1 MCLKRSYSTTVLYLN
16 VVALQGTAP
25 VAPCSSSPL
34 PLPPLSVIWPGR
46 LCSVCVS
53 TCQQRQKPS
62 LRQDNR
68 NNRNAEDREEA
79 PILDTERRFRHAE
92 GDTKAWLIS
101 GRDGETLSLCVWI
114 CWVRACMVLFMSVCV
129 CARVFNFLIPLW
141 GLSTLPLLCILTLYN
156 HHLCLN
162 IVCFPQFSIF
172 ICNVMYRHAS
182 CQSIERKIE
191 DNKRT
196 TMGFDKNSKTMDH
209 LTPCIACEVTDPH
222 IK

>member
-1 MCLKRSYSTTVLYLN
+1 MCLKRSYSITVLYLN

-25 VAPCSSSPL
+25 VAPSSSSPL

-68 NNRNAEDREEA
+68 NAEDRQEA
-79 PILDTERRFRHAE
+79 PILDTERRFRDAE

-101 GRDGETLSLCVWI
+101 GRDGETLSLRVWI

-129 CARVFNFLIPLW
+129 CVFNTLIPLW
-141 GLSTLPLLCILTLYN
+141 GLSTLPLLYILTLYN
-156 HHLCLN
+156 HHLCLY

-172 ICNVMYRHAS
+172 ICNGM
-182 CQSIERKIE
+182 
-191 DNKRT
+191 
-196 TMGFDKNSKTMDH
+196 
-209 LTPCIACEVTDPH
+209 
-222 IK
+222 